1 MPKYH
6 HKIDESKIKIIEKI
20 EEDYKRRQGNLV
32 LNLCKFIKPEY
43 YERKQGKRYK
53 TNDDKLKRHISIS
66 KRNVGRRLDRFFL
79 TFGKDSQI
87 LERDFSRRLQEIEEE
102 MEQQRKNDNE
112 EAAAQE
118 NNNKGVKGKN

>member
-1 MPKYH
+1 LPKYH

-20 EEDYKRRQGNLV
+20 EADYKRRQGNLV

-43 YERKQGKRYK
+43 FERTAGKKYK
-53 TNDDKLKRHISIS
+53 TNDNKLKRRLCIS

-87 LERDFSRRLQEIEEE
+87 LERDFSNRLQEIEAGIEKKRKEE
-102 MEQQRKNDNE
+102 NAET
-112 EAAAQE
+112 AAQE
-118 NNNKGVKGKN
+118 NYKEVNNKN